1 MKEQRKV
8 LVGRVLSNRMDKTVV
23 VETRQRKRHR
33 LYGKVINVRKRFKAH
48 DEGNACHI
56 GDLVKMIEC
65 RPLSRE
71 KRWMVTEI
79 VESGA
84 EPAGPEAMPEGESE
98 RPKRHAEP
106 LAAVPER
113 GRSGVKK

>member
-1 MKEQRKV
+1 MREQKKV

-23 VETRQRKRHR
+23 VEIRQRKRHR

-48 DEGNACHI
+48 DADNACQI

-71 KRWMVTEI
+71 KRWTVTEI

-84 EPAGPEAMPEGESE
+84 EPAGPEAT
-98 RPKRHAEP
+98 
-106 LAAVPER
+106 PER
-113 GRSGVKK
+113 RTGVKR